1 MPFELK
7 TREDWAIWI
16 AMKKELQQLNS
27 YPVKNQYHVANNM
40 EGWEAEKRR
49 VEKDAR
55 DKILKKQ
62 KKEKE
67 EEKKKRK
74 EEREATE
81 LKNVL
86 EAAEGLLSLK
96 TYRPYTRREERKNK
110 KPLEPTRRSSRIE
123 DKNKSKCP
131 GCEPYFQP
139 NQMAHVGPNGCL
151 GDDIYQ

>member
-7 TREDWAIWI
+7 TREDRDIWF
-16 AMKKELQQLNS
+16 AMKNELQRLNTHS
-27 YPVKNQYHVANNM
+27 VKNQYHVDDNM

-55 DKILKKQ
+55 DKILKNQ

-74 EEREATE
+74 EEREAAE

-96 TYRPYTRREERKNK
+96 TYRPITRRQERKNK
-110 KPLEPTRRSSRIE
+110 KPTEPTRRSSRIE

-151 GDDIYQ
+151 GDDIY

>member
-7 TREDWAIWI
+7 TREDRDIWFS
-16 AMKKELQQLNS
+16 MKKKLERLNTHV
-27 YPVKNQYHVANNM
+27 VKNQYHVANNM
-40 EGWEAEKRR
+40 EGWETEKRR

-55 DKILKKQ
+55 DKILKNQ

-74 EEREATE
+74 EEREAIE
-81 LKNVL
+81 LKKVL
-86 EAAEGLLSLK
+86 GAAQGLLSLK
-96 TYRPYTRREERKNK
+96 TYRPISRREERKNK
-110 KPLEPTRRSSRIE
+110 KPTEPTRRSSRIE

-151 GDDIYQ
+151 GDDIY

>member
-7 TREDWAIWI
+7 TREDRDIWF
-16 AMKKELQQLNS
+16 AMKKELQRLNTHR
-27 YPVKNQYHVANNM
+27 VKNQYHVDDNM
-40 EGWEAEKRR
+40 EGWEVEKRR

-55 DKILKKQ
+55 DKILKNQ

-74 EEREATE
+74 EEREAAE

-86 EAAEGLLSLK
+86 EAAEGLLLLK
-96 TYRPYTRREERKNK
+96 TPRPSTRKQKRKNK
-110 KPLEPTRRSSRIE
+110 QPIEPTRRSSRIE
-123 DKNKSKCP
+123 DRNKSKCP

-151 GDDIYQ
+151 GDDIY